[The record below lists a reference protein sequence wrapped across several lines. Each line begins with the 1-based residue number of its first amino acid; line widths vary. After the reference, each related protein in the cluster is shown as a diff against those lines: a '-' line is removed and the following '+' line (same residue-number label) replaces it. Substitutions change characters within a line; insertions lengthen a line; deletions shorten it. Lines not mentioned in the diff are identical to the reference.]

1 MNRPLRL
8 GTRGSELARIQSEI
22 VAGLLRAAGLEVELV
37 PIVTTGDRRSA
48 AGNAQE
54 MAEDGWFT
62 RALREALE
70 AGSID
75 LAVHSAKDL
84 PIEAEPGTAF
94 AFPQRADPRDALL
107 TRDRVPLRDL
117 SAGATVGTDS
127 PRRAGFLRALRPDL
141 RFVPLRGNV
150 PTRIEKLE
158 RGDADALV
166 LAAAGLERLGLGARV
181 DEMLD
186 PEVMPPAPG
195 QGALAVEVRDVRS
208 AVGQAVAA
216 LDDPPVRAAVAAER
230 AVLKAMGGGC
240 RSPLGALAEVAD
252 AGLTL
257 VAGVPGAIL
266 RRSALLNDQDRLVEE
281 ITQSLTKEETWQPR

>member
-1 MNRPLRL
+1 
-8 GTRGSELARIQSEI
+8 
-22 VAGLLRAAGLEVELV
+22 
-37 PIVTTGDRRSA
+37 
-48 AGNAQE
+48 
-54 MAEDGWFT
+54 
-62 RALREALE
+62 
-70 AGSID
+70 
-75 LAVHSAKDL
+75 
-84 PIEAEPGTAF
+84 
-94 AFPQRADPRDALL
+94 LL